1 MKGIFIIMATISI
14 DEMIKNGKTL
24 TEIQRELRS
33 QVAARDAEKLKRDKE
48 IVKKRSIM
56 LNALEDWL
64 KACMPTL
71 SQTGIEDILTIAVK
85 QCVKLE
91 REPENEKPKPRP
103 QDKGKKEST
112 AAALKLNKDT
122 EGSIDY
128 ESLDWLRDFIGLL

>member
-71 SQTGIEDILTIAVK
+71 SQTDIEDILTTTVK
-85 QCVKLE
+85 ECVKLE
-91 REPENEKPKPRP
+91 RGPESEKPQP
-103 QDKGKKEST
+103 QDKNKKEST

-122 EGSIDY
+122 EGSIDF